1 MKRVGML
8 ALASVMSV
16 GMMTAALGHAAAL
29 KVAMVVAGALGDRSF
44 YDSANDGLTRAAQEL
59 GAETKIFECRS
70 EPSAFSTQII
80 AAAQG
85 SDVVFTVGWEL
96 VDSLLEVAPTFPRV
110 KFIQIDAAIEG
121 VANVSSIDYLENE
134 GAFAAGALAAMMTA
148 KTGDPKLNSKKII
161 GAIGGMDIPS
171 ARNFMAG
178 FEAGAKYVNPDV
190 TVETGFVGSFE
201 DPARGKEIA
210 LTMFNNGAD
219 ILFQCAGRSGSG
231 VIAAAKEVG
240 FYVISAES
248 DDRQIAS
255 GFVIGGMIKRV
266 GVSIFETIQ
275 HIQNGSYQNGVI
287 LTCGIAQ
294 HGVGLSHDDDL
305 TRIVGEEV
313 MNKLHEI
320 EQSIA
325 QKTIPVPAGN

>member
-16 GMMTAALGHAAAL
+16 GMMMAALGHAAAL
-29 KVAMVVAGALGDRSF
+29 KVAMVVAGTLGDRSF
-44 YDSANDGLTRAAQEL
+44 YDSGNDGLTRAAKEL
-59 GAETKIFECRS
+59 GAETKVFECRG

-80 AAAQG
+80 AAAQ
-85 SDVVFTVGWEL
+85 DREVVFTVGWEL
-96 VDSLLEVAPTFPRV
+96 VDPLLEVAPKFPNV

-121 VANVSSIDYLENE
+121 VANVSSIEYLENE

-148 KTGDPKLNSKKII
+148 KTGEPKLNGKKII
-161 GAIGGMDIPS
+161 GAVGGIDIPA

-178 FEAGAKYVNPDV
+178 FEAGAKYVAPDM

-201 DPARGKEIA
+201 DPAKGKEIA
-210 LTMFNNGAD
+210 LAMFNNGAD
-219 ILFQCAGRSGSG
+219 IIFQFAGSSGSG
-231 VIAAAKEVG
+231 VIDAAQETG

-248 DDRQIAS
+248 DDRQVAP
-255 GFVIGGMIKRV
+255 GVVIGGMIKRV

-275 HIQNGSYQNGVI
+275 QIQNGSYQNGAI

-294 HGVGLSHDDDL
+294 HGVGLSHDDEM

-313 MNKLHEI
+313 LNKLREI
-320 EQSIA
+320 EQGIA
-325 QKTIPVPAGN
+325 QKTIPVPARK

>member
-29 KVAMVVAGALGDRSF
+29 KVAMVVAGALGDRSV
-44 YDSANDGLTRAAQEL
+44 YDSANDGLARAAQAL
-59 GAETKIFECRS
+59 GAETKIFECHG
-70 EPSAFSTQII
+70 EPSAFSTQMI

-85 SDVVFTVGWEL
+85 SEFVFTVGWEL
-96 VDSLLEVAPTFPRV
+96 VDPLLEVAPTFPRV

-161 GAIGGMDIPS
+161 GAVGGMDIPA
-171 ARNFMAG
+171 ARNFITG
-178 FEAGAKYVNPDV
+178 FTAGAKYVDPDV

-201 DPARGKEIA
+201 DPANGKEIA

-219 ILFQCAGRSGSG
+219 ILFQFAGNSGSG
-231 VIAAAKEVG
+231 VIAAAKDAG

-248 DDRQIAS
+248 DDRQIAPDV
-255 GFVIGGMIKRV
+255 VIGGMIKRV

-313 MNKLHEI
+313 MNKLREI
-320 EQSIA
+320 EQGIA
-325 QKTIPVPAGN
+325 QKTIPAPAGN